1 MLFRVTTRHE
11 YKNCPARE
19 GGFQSE
25 LFQETHGWVNGNDD
39 VKVWGA
45 WVSPT
50 SHTGFSIL
58 ETDAMENLV
67 SLLKEP
73 MRNGDVEIT
82 PVIDLTEIVSIQT
95 NE

>member
-11 YKNCPARE
+11 YKNCPVRE

-25 LFQETHGWVNGNDD
+25 LFQETHKWVNGNDN